1 MNPSNIKISLACKK
15 SVLKCKSQIRKF
27 EIKKEQRVIN
37 DNNTGSF
44 CKFINKK
51 LSCKKGV
58 SALHNSAVSWLLTT
72 MKELRL
78 LNDYFASVCTNDNG
92 VIPPVSKKV
101 QQDTLLDNIVFT
113 PEAVYCAIQIVKK

>member
-1 MNPSNIKISLACKK
+1 MDASNIKISMAYKK

-44 CKFINKK
+44 YKFINKK

-58 SALHNSAVSWLLTT
+58 SALQNSAGNLVINDFERST
-72 MKELRL
+72 L

-92 VIPPVSKKV
+92 IIPPVSKKV
-101 QQDTLLDNIVFT
+101 EQDKLLDNIVFT
-113 PEAVYCAIQIVKK
+113 PEAVMRNTKVKK